1 MKWDDIHDRSKTIV
15 RQAIGQM
22 LDEDTLEDAEGT
34 GDIVEHLRDS
44 GYLAGELQR
53 RERYNYRRAFRDLK
67 RGERRRRGIQVL
79 AVVCG
84 AACILVAAC
93 LLVFTRDD
101 DNRGQA
107 KLTINNTIQARGMK
121 AVLVKA
127 NGDELVLDK
136 RSLRLNEENGAVL
149 AADSSGLQY
158 DVVDSL
164 IEDSLVYNT
173 LTVPRGGVYQL
184 TLADGTKVWMNSGSR
199 LVYPVAFTG
208 NTREVALTGEAYF
221 DVREDATKP
230 FTVVTGLGKIKV
242 LGTRF
247 NVKFYPE
254 EASVV
259 TTLVHGSVSFSNN
272 VVPETRLSPGYQL
285 KYDEGRDT
293 VGVQK
298 VNVSYYV
305 GWRDNQLAF
314 QGETL
319 ENIMRVLARW
329 YDVEVVFEDG
339 ELKQLEFSGNLDRY
353 EDIGKF
359 FKLFELGADVEFA
372 IDNKVIH
379 VRKKK

>member
-1 MKWDDIHDRSKTIV
+1 MKWDDIHDRSKAIV
-15 RQAIGQM
+15 RQAIGQV
-22 LDEDTLEDAEGT
+22 LDGDDTESEDGT

-44 GYLAGELQR
+44 DYLAGELKR
-53 RERYNYRRAFRDLK
+53 RERYDYRRAFRDLK
-67 RGERRRRGIQVL
+67 RGERRRRGIRVL
-79 AVVCG
+79 LAACG
-84 AACILVAAC
+84 AACILVATC
-93 LLVFTRDD
+93 LLVFMQGGG
-101 DNRGQA
+101 NHGLA
-107 KLTINNTIQARGMK
+107 KLTTDNTIQARGMK

-136 RSLRLNEENGAVL
+136 RRLRLNEDNGAVL

-184 TLADGTKVWMNSGSR
+184 TLADGTRVWMNSGSK
-199 LVYPVAFTG
+199 LVYPVVFTG
-208 NTREVALTGEAYF
+208 NTREVMLTGEAYF
-221 DVREDATKP
+221 DVREDVKKP

-285 KYDEGRDT
+285 KYDKGCDT
-293 VGVQK
+293 VRLQK
-298 VNVSYYV
+298 VNVNYYV

-314 QGETL
+314 QSETL
-319 ENIMRVLARW
+319 ENIMRILARW

-372 IDNKVIH
+372 IDDKVIH

>member
-1 MKWDDIHDRSKTIV
+1 M
-15 RQAIGQM
+15 
-22 LDEDTLEDAEGT
+22 
-34 GDIVEHLRDS
+34 
-44 GYLAGELQR
+44 
-53 RERYNYRRAFRDLK
+53 
-67 RGERRRRGIQVL
+67 
-79 AVVCG
+79 
-84 AACILVAAC
+84 
-93 LLVFTRDD
+93 
-101 DNRGQA
+101 
-107 KLTINNTIQARGMK
+107 
-121 AVLVKA
+121 
-127 NGDELVLDK
+127 
-136 RSLRLNEENGAVL
+136 
-149 AADSSGLQY
+149 
-158 DVVDSL
+158 
-164 IEDSLVYNT
+164 
-173 LTVPRGGVYQL
+173 
-184 TLADGTKVWMNSGSR
+184 
-199 LVYPVAFTG
+199 
-208 NTREVALTGEAYF
+208 
-221 DVREDATKP
+221 
-230 FTVVTGLGKIKV
+230 
-242 LGTRF
+242 
-247 NVKFYPE
+247 
-254 EASVV
+254 
-259 TTLVHGSVSFSNN
+259 HGSVSFSNN